1 MKSRINLEELLVRVE
16 NDRKLLKDL
25 VEIFRAVLP
34 DHLSALE
41 AAVGAANPPQVV
53 QNAHSLKGMLANM
66 AAPQAASAAA
76 HLEKLGRENQSLEFG
91 RALSALKDE
100 LAGLLPE
107 LEAAVTEEQIENPD
121 RG

>member
-25 VEIFRAVLP
+25 VEIFGAVLP

-91 RALSALKDE
+91 PALSALKDE

>member
-1 MKSRINLEELLVRVE
+1 MKPRINLEELLVRVE
-16 NDRKLLKDL
+16 NDGKLLKDL

-34 DHLSALE
+34 GHLSALE
-41 AAVGAANPPQVV
+41 AAVEAANPPQVV
-53 QNAHSLKGMLANM
+53 RNAHSLKGMLANM

-91 RALSALKDE
+91 SALAALEDE

-107 LEAAVTEEQIENPD
+107 LEAAAAEEPIENPN
-121 RG
+121 RR